1 MEELINYIIAL
12 QLAQEAAPVRTW
24 ELAQEAAPV
33 RTWEVLG
40 DGGSSS
46 GTATA
51 NVGEKSKSKGK
62 GIKIKEK
69 KASPDFVDRGKKR
82 QRPRHVGGSSSMME
96 TPRMQDEPG
105 HVGGS
110 SSMMVTPRMQDG
122 PGHVGGSSS
131 MMVTPRMMQYEPGH
145 VGGSRSMMVTSRMMQ
160 YEPGHVGGSGLMMV
174 TPRMMQYDPGH
185 VGDSSSMMLT
195 PRMQYES
202 KRRASEFPSVMQ
214 PSLSR
219 RRPYFFY
226 ANLGELSF
234 EWRCKVSK
242 FLFEIQQVN
251 VDTSMFSGFHRKEV
265 YVHDLPTEN
274 RCGILTQPKL
284 SMFDEKNPEKLE
296 YLMGYPPYHTA
307 GVKLAERLKLLDYCF
322 QTDTLGYHISG
333 IKAQFPDGVRL
344 LSLFSGVGGAE
355 IALSRLRIHLRCVVS
370 VEHCGLSRNILKRW
384 WQTSRQTGELVQIED
399 IASVRTKTLEDL
411 VERFGGFDLIICQN
425 PPAPAD
431 LSEGSSGTKACAF
444 QYLLFQECV
453 RIIRRARDVMEL

>member
-1 MEELINYIIAL
+1 MLRENTLMEELINYIIAL

-40 DGGSSS
+40 DGDSSS
-46 GTATA
+46 GTA

-62 GIKIKEK
+62 GIKIEEK
-69 KASPDFVDRGKKR
+69 NASPDFVDRGKKR
-82 QRPRHVGGSSSMME
+82 QRPRHMGGSSSMMETLRMQDEPGHEGGSSSMME

-110 SSMMVTPRMQDG
+110 SSMMVTPRMMQYE

-131 MMVTPRMMQYEPGH
+131 MMVTPRMMQAEPGH
-145 VGGSRSMMVTSRMMQ
+145 VGG
-160 YEPGHVGGSGLMMV
+160 
-174 TPRMMQYDPGH
+174 
-185 VGDSSSMMLT
+185 SSSMMLT

-202 KRRASEFPSVMQ
+202 KRRASEFPSAMQ

-234 EWRCKVSK
+234 EWWCKVSK
-242 FLFEIQQVN
+242 FLFEIQPVN

-284 SMFDEKNPEKLE
+284 SMFDEKNPDKLE

-355 IALSRLRIHLRCVVS
+355 IALSRLRIHLRCV
-370 VEHCGLSRNILKRW
+370 
-384 WQTSRQTGELVQIED
+384 TSRQTGQLVQIED

-431 LSEGSSGTKACAF
+431 LSEESSETKACAF

-453 RIIRRARDVMEL
+453 RIIRRVRDVMEL

>member
-1 MEELINYIIAL
+1 MLRENTPMEELINYIIAL

-24 ELAQEAAPV
+24 ELAQEAAPK

-40 DGGSSS
+40 DGDSSS

-51 NVGEKSKSKGK
+51 NVGEKSNSKGK
-62 GIKIKEK
+62 GIKIEEK

-105 HVGGS
+105 HVGDSSSMMVTLRMQDEPGHVGGS
-110 SSMMVTPRMQDG
+110 SSMMVTPRMMQYE
-122 PGHVGGSSS
+122 PGQVGGSSSMTVTSRMMQYEPGLVGGSSS

-145 VGGSRSMMVTSRMMQ
+145 VGGS
-160 YEPGHVGGSGLMMV
+160 
-174 TPRMMQYDPGH
+174 
-185 VGDSSSMMLT
+185 SSMMLT
-195 PRMQYES
+195 LRMQYES
-202 KRRASEFPSVMQ
+202 KRRASEFPSAMQ

-234 EWRCKVSK
+234 EWWFKVSK
-242 FLFEIQQVN
+242 FLFEIQPVN
-251 VDTSMFSGFHRKEV
+251 VDTSMFSGFYRKEV

-333 IKAQFPDGVRL
+333 IKAYE
-344 LSLFSGVGGAE
+344 VGGAE
-355 IALSRLRIHLRCVVS
+355 IALSRLRIHLRCV
-370 VEHCGLSRNILKRW
+370 
-384 WQTSRQTGELVQIED
+384 TSRQTGELVQIED